1 MFLDFHMSFFK
12 LIMKSNVASIMG
24 LPNIMNPMTWLW
36 RFLAF
41 LQTIAQKV
49 PKYLKLVKIA
59 MAQVIGFLEDER
71 SFNNLNFINSKLHNR
86 IITYLDLVF

>member
-1 MFLDFHMSFFK
+1 MKNNVTTTMS
-12 LIMKSNVASIMG
+12 

-41 LQTIAQKV
+41 LQTIAHKV

-59 MAQVIGFLEDER
+59 MVQVIGLVEHER
-71 SFNNLNFINSKLHNR
+71 CFNNLNFIKSKLHR
-86 IITYLDLVF
+86 RLTTYLDLVF

>member
-1 MFLDFHMSFFK
+1 MFLDLHMSFFK
-12 LIMKSNVASIMG
+12 LIMKNNVASTMG

-41 LQTIAQKV
+41 LQTIAHKV

-59 MAQVIGFLEDER
+59 MVQVIGFLEDER
-71 SFNNLNFINSKLHNR
+71 CFNNLNFINSKLDNQLT
-86 IITYLDLVF
+86 TYLDLVF